1 MGFHDQTLPSS
12 APILGGLLLTPLE
25 PSGQFGFCRGLGSKT
40 FVAMSE
46 VQGDFF
52 LWRRTKVFFIIQDN
66 MGPDGNAVFFRRS
79 RHTEHP
85 FQQMLFC
92 LVYCQPS
99 IYFCSFELLKSYHR
113 VLNADTKGD

>member
-1 MGFHDQTLPSS
+1 MGFRNQTLPSN
-12 APILGGLLLTPLE
+12 ALLLGGLLLTPLE
-25 PSGQFGFCRGLGSKT
+25 PPGQFGFCRGLGAET

-52 LWRRTKVFFIIQDN
+52 VARNQSFITHQDN
-66 MGPDGNAVFFRRS
+66 MGPDGNAVFFKRS
-79 RHTEHP
+79 RHTKHP
-85 FQQMLFC
+85 FQQMIYC

>member
-46 VQGDFF
+46 VQGDF
-52 LWRRTKVFFIIQDN
+52 LAVQDSSITDIVCPLVCLSVPTN
-66 MGPDGNAVFFRRS
+66 NQS
-79 RHTEHP
+79 RAE
-85 FQQMLFC
+85 Q
-92 LVYCQPS
+92 S
-99 IYFCSFELLKSYHR
+99 R
-113 VLNADTKGD
+113 ADSDLDLGLG

>member
-52 LWRRTKVFFIIQDN
+52 VAKNQSLFY
-66 MGPDGNAVFFRRS
+66 
-79 RHTEHP
+79 HP
-85 FQQMLFC
+85 
-92 LVYCQPS
+92 
-99 IYFCSFELLKSYHR
+99 
-113 VLNADTKGD
+113 G